1 MVERSGRLDA
11 VFHALAHDA
20 RRGMLRRLA
29 DRELTVGE
37 LAEPLQMSLP
47 AASKHLQV
55 LERAGLVRRKVMGRR
70 HVCRLDPGPLA
81 GADEW
86 LRFYE
91 RYWSERLAALERI
104 FDDSDGDAKGDR

>member
-20 RRGMLRRLA
+20 RRDILRRLA
-29 DRELTVGE
+29 DRGLTVGE
-37 LAEPLQMSLP
+37 LGEPLEISP
-47 AASKHLQV
+47 TAASKHLRI
-55 LERAGLVRRKVMGRR
+55 LEGAGLVRRTVMGRR
-70 HVCRLDPGPLA
+70 HVCRPDPGPLA

-91 RYWSERLAALERI
+91 RYWNEQLDALVAAGR
-104 FDDSDGDAKGDR
+104 

>member
-1 MVERSGRLDA
+1 MVERSERLDA

-29 DRELTVGE
+29 DGELTVGE
-37 LAEPLQMSLP
+37 LAEPLEMSLA
-47 AASKHLQV
+47 AASKHLRV
-55 LERAGLVRRKVMGRR
+55 LEGAGLVRRTVMGRR

-81 GADEW
+81 GVDEW

-91 RYWSERLAALERI
+91 RYWNEQLDALERI
-104 FDDSDGDAKGDR
+104 FDDDTKGDR